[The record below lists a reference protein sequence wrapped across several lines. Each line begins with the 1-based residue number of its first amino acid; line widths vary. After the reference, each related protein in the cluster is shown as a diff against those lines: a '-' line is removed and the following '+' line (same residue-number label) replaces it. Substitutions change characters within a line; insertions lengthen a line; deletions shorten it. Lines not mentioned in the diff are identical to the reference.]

1 MLSKNQVF
9 PGGKI
14 EIVLANAISLITCQ
28 LLGVICIKLI
38 RSAFSSPENTIFAR
52 FKVRTLVNQTS
63 AC

>member
-14 EIVLANAISLITCQ
+14 EIVLAKAVFLVTCQ
-28 LLGVICIKLI
+28 LLGVICMELV
-38 RSAFSSPENTIFAR
+38 RSAFSNPENTVFAR
-52 FKVRTLVNQTS
+52 FKVGTLINQTS

>member
-14 EIVLANAISLITCQ
+14 ETVLAKAIFLVTCQ
-28 LLGVICIKLI
+28 LLGVICMELV

-52 FKVRTLVNQTS
+52 FKVGTLINQTS